1 VVRRPVD
8 ADRSTFPP
16 TLSDR
21 LLRVLP
27 LAVALLA
34 GVVVFVLASDLFA
47 YHSVNDDEGV
57 YLLQAAM
64 LLDGQ
69 LFLRPGEYGL
79 AVRPWFFV
87 VDETAAVADAGTVG
101 GPGSADL
108 RMYSKYTPVAPAM
121 FAVGKAVGDA
131 HLALAGIA
139 AGTAYLTVRLTADF
153 TDRVTGVVAGLLL
166 LGAPL
171 FLFTSSVFLSYAPA
185 TLLNLAFAACY
196 VRAIR
201 RRDPR
206 WAVAAGVAVGMAFF
220 ARSYTAVLFAL
231 PFVAHRCRALWR
243 ARRSTQPADADAGR
257 LRETLVLSLAV
268 ALPGLA
274 FVALTLGY
282 NAVVTGEALTFP
294 YQAFGPEDGIGF
306 GERELLGYD
315 RDYTPALAAATTL
328 ALLAELGG
336 EWTVAAPLGTG
347 IAVVGAGWFLLRA
360 VRSRGA
366 AREVGRSRETG
377 GVGERLSDRSLGL
390 LVLALAPSVLL
401 GNAYFWGTL
410 NGLTNG
416 LIGLLGPYYHFDLL
430 LPLSAFGAL
439 ALVGGWRTLRHALR
453 SRVDRRTARVG
464 LLVALVVTAPVLAV
478 AESRAL
484 EEPVAEN
491 RLRTEHLAETY
502 EPIREADFEHAV
514 VLTADPYG
522 DWQQHPFQYLRNDP
536 GFDGPVVY
544 ATEDDP
550 ERDLRVLTATNRT
563 PYRFTYQGAWTGA
576 TTPVEPAL
584 QRLRVVESESVSA
597 ETTLG
602 VPDGMRAVS
611 IRLVS
616 DEGTARYETVRVGD
630 GRTEPAGDEGGI
642 TVRVRL
648 TPASVRVT
656 NVPPATESAESGVSI
671 PPDASEVDLVVTFV
685 DGAGGSV
692 TYRQTATVGPSDA
705 DDGPAGRASP
715 GESDGSDAVRV
726 VWPPK
731 TVVCELTTDC
741 GSEERW
747 VGPDGDYPDGA
758 WVATNATATGS

>member
-1 VVRRPVD
+1 VLP
-8 ADRSTFPP
+8 
-16 TLSDR
+16 DR
-21 LLRVLP
+21 LVRWLP
-27 LAVALLA
+27 LVVTLLGA
-34 GVVVFVLASDLFA
+34 VVVFVLASDLFA

-87 VDETAAVADAGTVG
+87 VDETTAVADAGAVG

-108 RMYSKYTPVAPAM
+108 RLYSKYSPVAPAM
-121 FAVGKAVGDA
+121 FALGQVVGDI
-131 HLALAGIA
+131 HLSLAGIA
-139 AGTAYLTVRLTADF
+139 GGTTYLTYRLTADF
-153 TDRVTGVVAGLLL
+153 TDRVTGVVAALLL
-166 LGAPL
+166 VGAPL

-196 VRAIR
+196 VRATR
-201 RRDPR
+201 RRDRR
-206 WAVAAGVAVGMAFF
+206 WAVAAGVAIGLAFF

-231 PFVAHRCRALWR
+231 PFIAHRLWALWR
-243 ARRSTQPADADAGR
+243 AWRTARADDGVGRR
-257 LRETLVLSLAV
+257 LRETLALSLGV

-274 FVALTLGY
+274 FVAVTLGY
-282 NAVVTGEALTFP
+282 NAVVTGDALTFP
-294 YQAFGPEDGIGF
+294 YQAFGPQDGIGF

-347 IAVVGAGWFLLRA
+347 LALVGAGWFLVRA
-360 VRSRGA
+360 VRSRGG
-366 AREVGRSRETG
+366 VTSETG
-377 GVGERLSDRSLGL
+377 SSAADNLPDRTLGL
-390 LVLALAPSVLL
+390 VYLGLVPAVLL

-416 LIGLLGPYYHFDLL
+416 LIDLLGPYYHFDLL

-439 ALVGGWRTLRHALR
+439 ALVEGWRGLRDTLHA
-453 SRVDRRTARVG
+453 RVDRRTATAA
-464 LLVALVVTAPVLAV
+464 LLVVLLVSAPVLAV

-484 EEPVAEN
+484 EEPTAEN

-502 EPIREADFEHAV
+502 EPIRETDFDHAV

-563 PYRFTYQGAWTGA
+563 PYRFTYQGVWRGA
-576 TTPVEPAL
+576 ATPIEPAL
-584 QRLRVVESESVSA
+584 QRLQVVESRAVSA
-597 ETTLG
+597 ESTLG
-602 VPDGMRAVS
+602 VPDGMQAVS
-611 IRLVS
+611 IRVVT
-616 DEGTARYETVRVGD
+616 DEGSARYETLQV
-630 GRTEPAGDEGGI
+630 ADEDAV
-642 TVRVRL
+642 TVRLRL
-648 TPASVRVT
+648 TPETVRVT
-656 NVPPATESAESGVSI
+656 NVPPATESAASGVAV
-671 PPDASEVDLVVTFV
+671 PADASEVELVVTFV

-692 TYRQTATVGPSDA
+692 TYRQTATVG
-705 DDGPAGRASP
+705 ASP
-715 GESDGSDAVRV
+715 SGEGATDSGEVRA
-726 VWPPK
+726 VWPPE
-731 TVVCELTTDC
+731 TVVCELQTDC
-741 GSEERW
+741 GSESRW
-747 VGPDGDYPDGA
+747 VGPDGEYPDGVS
-758 WVATNATATGS
+758 VATNATAVEA

>member
-1 VVRRPVD
+1 MVSAPDPDTTGPGLPSVR
-8 ADRSTFPP
+8 
-16 TLSDR
+16 SDR
-21 LLRVLP
+21 LVRWLP
-27 LAVALLA
+27 LAVTLIGA
-34 GVVVFVLASDLFA
+34 VVVFVLASDLFA

-87 VDETAAVADAGTVG
+87 VDETAAVADAGAVG

-108 RMYSKYTPVAPAM
+108 RLYSKYSPVAPAM
-121 FAVGKAVGDA
+121 FALGQVVGDS
-131 HLALAGIA
+131 HLSLAGIA
-139 AGTAYLTVRLTADF
+139 GGTTYLTYRLTADF
-153 TDRVTGVVAGLLL
+153 TDRVTGVVAALLL
-166 LGAPL
+166 VGAPL

-196 VRAIR
+196 VRATR
-201 RRDPR
+201 RRDRR
-206 WAVAAGVAVGMAFF
+206 WAVAAGVAIGLAFC

-231 PFVAHRCRALWR
+231 PFIGHRLWALWR
-243 ARRSTQPADADAGR
+243 AWRTTRADREETSGR
-257 LRETLVLSLAV
+257 LRETLALSV
-268 ALPGLA
+268 GIALPGLA

-282 NAVVTGEALTFP
+282 NAVVTGDALTFP
-294 YQAFGPEDGIGF
+294 YQAFGPQDGIGF

-347 IAVVGAGWFLLRA
+347 LALVGAGWFLVRA
-360 VRSRGA
+360 VRSRG
-366 AREVGRSRETG
+366 
-377 GVGERLSDRSLGL
+377 GVASDPGSVPDEHLSDRTLGL
-390 LVLALAPSVLL
+390 LCLGLVPAVLL

-416 LIGLLGPYYHFDLL
+416 LIDLLGPYYHFDLL

-439 ALVGGWRTLRHALR
+439 ALVDGWRGLRDTLHA
-453 SRVDRRTARVG
+453 RVDRRTATVG
-464 LLVALVVTAPVLAV
+464 LLAVLLVSAPVLAV

-484 EEPVAEN
+484 EEPAAEN

-502 EPIREADFEHAV
+502 EPIRETDFEHAV

-563 PYRFTYQGAWTGA
+563 PYRFTYQGVWRGA
-576 TTPVEPAL
+576 ATPVEPTL
-584 QRLRVVESESVSA
+584 QRLRIVESRAVSA
-597 ETTLG
+597 ETSLG
-602 VPDGMRAVS
+602 VPDGMQAVS
-611 IRLVS
+611 IRVVT
-616 DEGTARYETVRVGD
+616 DEGSARYETLQVGD
-630 GRTEPAGDEGGI
+630 EDAVPVEM
-642 TVRVRL
+642 RL
-648 TPASVRVT
+648 TPETVRVT
-656 NVPPATESAESGVSI
+656 NVPPATESAASGVAV
-671 PPDASEVDLVVTFV
+671 PPDASEVELVVTFV

-692 TYRQTATVGPSDA
+692 TYRLTATVGGSPSD
-705 DDGPAGRASP
+705 P
-715 GESDGSDAVRV
+715 GEVRA
-726 VWPPK
+726 VWPPE
-731 TVVCELTTDC
+731 TVVCELQTDC
-741 GSEERW
+741 GSESRW
-747 VGPDGDYPDGA
+747 VGPDGEYPDGVS
-758 WVATNATATGS
+758 VATNATAVEE